1 MVIRVGTV
9 TRVCL
14 LYLKLCPLIL
24 SSWTRVVCVSTCCAR
39 TAITNAQGLVRPF
52 IARRGAQP
60 PPARLSQRVL
70 TVRSCT
76 ARNVLKSVRAVH
88 WSAMGAIS
96 GGGGLWRNSKSRHAV
111 ASASEWCVRAAASAF
126 PVQVVLLSDGRRVC
140 RAPILRPLPRK
151 KKAERK
157 G

>member
-24 SSWTRVVCVSTCCAR
+24 SSWTRVACVSTCCAR

-52 IARRGAQP
+52 IARRGAHP
-60 PPARLSQRVL
+60 PPARLFFFFSHRGP
-70 TVRSCT
+70 TVRSCP
-76 ARNVLKSVRAVH
+76 ARNALKNVRVVH

-111 ASASEWCVRAAASAF
+111 ASASEWCVRAAASAV
-126 PVQVVLLSDGRRVC
+126 PSASCITVRRAARVPCSDT
-140 RAPILRPLPRK
+140 ATIAK
-151 KKAERK
+151 KEKS
-157 G
+157 